1 MAERGIDL
9 GRRGFLKGLLPSD
22 PAVIRPPWSLEETI
36 ASACTGCGACISA
49 CPQAIIRLDARQRPE
64 IDFSS
69 SECTF
74 CGACAEACP
83 EPVFDRARPG
93 FQHIALIGDMC
104 FAARGIV
111 CQSCGDACPEAAI
124 RFRPRR
130 GGPAL
135 PELAV
140 DQCTGCGACIAACP
154 AAAIGT
160 RPTAAE
166 AAHA

>member
-9 GRRGFLKGLLPSD
+9 GKRGFLKGLLPSD
-22 PAVIRPPWSLEETI
+22 PAVIRPPWSVEETI

-74 CGACAEACP
+74 CGACAEVCS

-104 FAARGIV
+104 FAARGVV

>member
-9 GRRGFLKGLLPSD
+9 DRRGFLKGLLPSQ
-22 PAVIRPPWSLEETI
+22 PSAIRPPWSLDETI

-49 CPQAIIRLDARQRPE
+49 CPEAIIRLDARQRPE

-69 SECTF
+69 RECTF
-74 CGACAEACP
+74 CGACAAACP
-83 EPVFDRARPG
+83 EPVFDRGRSA
-93 FQHIALIGDMC
+93 FQHIALIEDTC

-124 RFRPRR
+124 RFRPRL

-135 PELAV
+135 PELAA

-160 RPTAAE
+160 RLTAAE
-166 AAHA
+166 GTHA